1 MPIKPKI
8 KNRNKTSSSHNLD
21 GVIRE
26 LKLIDGVRP
35 VTHELHSQL
44 TLGGLDGGVGD
55 AGGDHGAH
63 EELEVVDDHL
73 HDHAG
78 GHALYAIQNNDR
90 VENGGRYNQNHNIT
104 FSIL

>member
-1 MPIKPKI
+1 MA
-8 KNRNKTSSSHNLD
+8 
-21 GVIRE
+21 IRK

-35 VTHELHSQL
+35 VTNELHSEL
-44 TLGGLDGGVGD
+44 TLGDLDGDVGD
-55 AGGDHGAH
+55 AGEDHGAH

-78 GHALYAIQNNDR
+78 GHALDAIQNNDR
-90 VENGGRYNQNHNIT
+90 VENGGRYYQNDNIT